1 MRAVIFEY
9 LYTAPSKL
17 FIEAKNAYTFWAES
31 NQMYVSDAKNFRFHL
46 NEGFD
51 FLKLNQIEVW

>member
-9 LYTAPSKL
+9 LYTVPSKL

-31 NQMYVSDAKNFRFHL
+31 SQMYVSDAKNFRFHL